1 MGEYLLFSDVDLLTP
16 IEEVEKLFVALS
28 EPCDIAIASRMLPGS
43 RVEVYQPWYRENM
56 ERLFNVLVRVLPVVP
71 RVSSPVCEISLCTA
85 ERALNCL

>member
-56 ERLFNVLVRVLPVVP
+56 ERLFNVPVRGP
-71 RVSSPVCEISLCTA
+71 SGISKGIVTGVRDFPMYGRTSA
-85 ERALNCL
+85 